1 MREHFFEFFRPTKKE
16 TETLWKEANFVFD
29 TNVLLNLYRMSAETS
44 KEMRQTLDLIKTR
57 LFLPH
62 QVGVEF
68 FRHAEKEIAIQV
80 NAFESVK
87 SRLKRIPNDFG
98 KDLIRHPCIP
108 VNGIKEAL
116 EKCVAE
122 QIAIVEKSQSENQIN
137 FLVHDDPILS
147 ELTSLFEKSSAGASS
162 AEEDKEINDK
172 IDGRINENLAPC
184 CSSVPAK
191 NSLSTNPHR
200 GDGRVWFQILKYAE
214 EKKSPIIF
222 VTGDLQENWWRMV
235 KLGNNEKPIGP
246 HFALI
251 RDVTSITQKGF
262 WMYTQEQFLAMA
274 SEYLGAPIQTKGI
287 EEVRNI
293 SGGLNQPG
301 SGEAP
306 DEPKLQ
312 VDRVD
317 YPGKSTPKIEQP
329 FDDVIGYFEDEFTA
343 RSPEEFGA
351 DDQGPEI
358 DGEEK

>member
-1 MREHFFEFFRPTKKE
+1 MREHFFEFFRPTKAE
-16 TETLWKEANFVFD
+16 TAALWKDADFVFD

-44 KEMRQTLDLIKTR
+44 KEMRQILNRIKNR

-68 FRHAEKEIAIQV
+68 FRHAEEEIAVQV

-87 SRLKRIPNDFG
+87 ARLKKIPGDFG

-108 VNGIKEAL
+108 INGIKEAL

-122 QIAIVEKSQSENQIN
+122 QIEIVKKSQNENQIN

-147 ELTSLFEKSSAGASS
+147 ELTSLFEESSAGASS
-162 AEEDKEINDK
+162 AEEDDEINDK
-172 IDGRINENLAPC
+172 VEARVKENLAPC
-184 CSSVPAK
+184 YTTVPAK
-191 NSLSTNPHR
+191 INSAINPHR

-214 EKKSPIIF
+214 KKKNPIIF

-251 RDVTSITQKGF
+251 RDVTSITQNKF
-262 WMYTQEQFLAMA
+262 WMYTQEQFLEMA
-274 SEYLGAPIQTKGI
+274 SEYLGAPVQTKGI

-293 SGGLNQPG
+293 TEGLNQPG
-301 SGEAP
+301 SSEVP
-306 DEPKLQ
+306 DEPKPQ
-312 VDRVD
+312 VAEVD
-317 YPGKSTPKIEQP
+317 YPSKSIAKLEQP
-329 FDDVIGYFEDEFTA
+329 FDDENGYCEEESTGD
-343 RSPEEFGA
+343 SPEEFRS
-351 DDQGPEI
+351 DQGPEI
-358 DGEEK
+358 DGEAK